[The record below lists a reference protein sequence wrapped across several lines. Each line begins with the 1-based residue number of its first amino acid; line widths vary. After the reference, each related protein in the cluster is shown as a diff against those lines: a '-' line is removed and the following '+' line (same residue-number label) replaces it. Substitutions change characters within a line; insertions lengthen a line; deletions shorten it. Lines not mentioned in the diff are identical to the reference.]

1 MSSSPAQRGPNVDAQ
16 DADVLVNS
24 LSQSDLALV
33 RVIEDLIDT
42 LIEKG
47 LIQFT
52 DLPPAAQA
60 KLLSRRETRAALK
73 DPLRLLPA
81 DDADIGLGSA
91 SPGA

>member
-1 MSSSPAQRGPNVDAQ
+1 MSSTPAQRGPQLDLQ
-16 DADVLVNS
+16 DPGVLVNS

-52 DLPPAAQA
+52 DLPAAAQA

-81 DDADIGLGSA
+81 DDADIGLGNA